1 MDLEEFWQS
10 ALKKTEIHR
19 TRLNKLHTFKAT
31 ELPYILLAES
41 SVNEGDT
48 VVRKGTI
55 KVDKPLIVMPE
66 HYPVFDGFDFKE
78 DLDISDDSLRS
89 FLLMRGI
96 SLPSLKY
103 HNNTYAIE
111 VYEGS
116 LSKAIDHYKDLIQKK
131 EDIRLGL
138 VIGPDEAWKL
148 SLLIYVASMVSKSA
162 QSDIN
167 GFIEKLKKDNL
178 DNLNNQ

>member
-1 MDLEEFWQS
+1 MDIEKLWKK
-10 ALKKTEIHR
+10 ALKKTEVHR
-19 TRLNKLHTFKAT
+19 VRLNKLHTFKTT

-48 VVRKGTI
+48 VVRKGAI
-55 KVDKPLIVMPE
+55 KVDEPLIVMPE

-78 DLDISDDSLRS
+78 DLNISDDSLRS

-103 HNNTYAIE
+103 YNNTYAIE
-111 VYEGS
+111 VYEDS
-116 LSKAIDHYKDLIQKK
+116 LSKAIKHYKNLLQKE
-131 EDIRLGL
+131 EDVRLGL
-138 VIGPDEAWKL
+138 IIAPDEAWKF

-162 QSDIN
+162 QNDIKA
-167 GFIEKLKKDNL
+167 FIDKLKRDNL
-178 DNLNNQ
+178 DNFNK

>member
-1 MDLEEFWQS
+1 MDLDKLWQK

-19 TRLNKLHTFKAT
+19 ARLNKLHTFKET
-31 ELPYILLAES
+31 ELPYILLTES
-41 SVNEGDT
+41 LVNEGDT

-55 KVDKPLIVMPE
+55 KVDKPIIVMPE

-78 DLDISDDSLRS
+78 DLDISDDNMRS

-103 HNNTYAIE
+103 SNDTYAVE

-116 LSKAIDHYKDLIQKK
+116 LSKAIGHYKKLLQKQ

-138 VIGPDEAWKL
+138 VIGPDEAWKF
-148 SLLIYVASMVSKSA
+148 SLVIYVASMVTKSA
-162 QSDIN
+162 QNDITT
-167 GFIEKLKKDNL
+167 FIDKLKHQD
-178 DNLNNQ
+178 DQDLNS